1 MRCDHDGHADLMEG
15 DEDVQDARR
24 RLGVQIS
31 GGLVG
36 NEEPRTIDD
45 GARDGDALLLAA
57 GELNGLA
64 RSRASSPTCR
74 GPRARRAASFAGCAE
89 KESGSITLS

>member
-24 RLGVQIS
+24 RLGVQIG

-36 NEEPRTIDD
+36 NEEPGRLTT
-45 GARDGDALLLAA
+45 ARAMAT
-57 GELNGLA
+57 
-64 RSRASSPTCR
+64 RCCSP
-74 GPRARRAASFAGCAE
+74 P
-89 KESGSITLS
+89 ES